1 MNEGSTDGAAG
12 RRGARIAAGVA
23 AVGLFVWA
31 TLTSLAGIFALAPEP
46 GDPLTL
52 VLSALLTAGLLA
64 LPAGIIVFAAARWR
78 PGLTMLVTHG
88 VFTLAV
94 TAVFYVMVAP
104 GLWGAVGMALS
115 AAVLALGLA
124 ARGPARTALAA
135 D

>member
-1 MNEGSTDGAAG
+1 MNEGSTTGAVG
-12 RRGARIAAGVA
+12 RHGARIGAGVA

-31 TLTSLAGIFALAPEP
+31 TLTSLAGIFAIVPAP
-46 GDPLTL
+46 GDPLAL
-52 VLSALLTAGLLA
+52 VLSAPLTVGLLA
-64 LPAGIIVFAAARWR
+64 LPAGIIVFAARWR

-88 VFTLAV
+88 VFSLAV

-124 ARGPARTALAA
+124 ARRPARTTLAA
-135 D
+135 G

>member
-1 MNEGSTDGAAG
+1 MNEGSTNGAVG
-12 RRGARIAAGVA
+12 RHGVRICAGVA

-31 TLTSLAGIFALAPEP
+31 TLTSLAGIFAVVPAP
-46 GDPLTL
+46 GDPLAL

-64 LPAGIIVFAAARWR
+64 LPAGIIVLAAPRWR

-88 VFTLAV
+88 VFSLAV

-115 AAVLALGLA
+115 GAVLALGLA
-124 ARGPARTALAA
+124 ARRPARTALAA